1 MDRMHTAF
9 IDHLNIPVQDLA
21 RSRRF
26 YEVALGPLG
35 ARVTEIPGPPL
46 GWGPALVVGP
56 PEREDLCLVPGRSA
70 APLHFAFEAETRA
83 AVRAFHTAA
92 LGAGGRDNGAPGLRP
107 RYSARYFAA
116 FVIDPDGY
124 NVEVVTRAAEE

>member
-1 MDRMHTAF
+1 MHTAF
-9 IDHLNIPVQDLA
+9 IDHVNIPVHDLA

-26 YEVALGPLG
+26 YEAALGPLG
-35 ARVTEIPGPPL
+35 VRVIEIAGAPL

-56 PEREDLCLVPGRSA
+56 PEREDLCLVLGRPA

-83 AVRAFHTAA
+83 AVCAFHAAA
-92 LGAGGRDNGAPGLRP
+92 LAAGGRDNGAPGLRP
-107 RYSARYFAA
+107 QYSANYFAA

-124 NVEVVTRAAEE
+124 NVEVVTRAGEE